1 MKQVNGAAKSPK
13 HQILEEK
20 DLKTLYNYAT
30 VKRLQSGDKLFNEG
44 DSDQG
49 VHLFIEGALSAKKR
63 LNGKDKEFIQI
74 RQERGNGGIAFFGQ
88 DHWPVSISAVEPSML
103 LTFKESTFEA
113 LDDRLKL
120 YFYKRQHR
128 IDFEMVGRLL
138 KKEVELI
145 RKNQYYETY
154 LFSTCNRTRPDYSQ
168 SELITGILKKIPKL
182 PVFAATLASDLT
194 DEEVSSTKVS
204 DKVKQDPSLTANVL
218 KTINSSYYSFGRK
231 ISDINH
237 AVMLLGFNE
246 LYQLVIDEGVQRVM
260 PNSSAFREIL
270 SHSNCVSRIAFGLS
284 LSSHAG
290 KPSEISTIGLL
301 HDLGKSIQHLLK
313 RQNPKLNL
321 LIEGLEPSL
330 IGGIL
335 LRDWNLPKQVW
346 QSIEYQEYPKFA
358 PPSEVPEDLL
368 PNVALLYV
376 AHLCFDTF
384 SGKTNGM
391 KSPFQREYIKVL
403 DFGNTS
409 IEKITK
415 QCVIPTL
422 IKNMDSFPAFFR
434 KYLTTYMRS
443 HMST

>member
-74 RQERGNGGIAFFGQ
+74 RQERGKGGIAFFGQ

-120 YFYKRQHR
+120 YLYKRQHR

-154 LFSTCNRTRPDYSQ
+154 LFSAINQTRPDYSH
-168 SELITGILKKIPKL
+168 SELITGILKKIPRL

-194 DEEVSSTKVS
+194 DEEVSSAKVS

-218 KTINSSYYSFGRK
+218 KTINSSYYSFGRN

-270 SHSNCVSRIAFGLS
+270 SHSN
-284 LSSHAG
+284 
-290 KPSEISTIGLL
+290 
-301 HDLGKSIQHLLK
+301 
-313 RQNPKLNL
+313 
-321 LIEGLEPSL
+321 
-330 IGGIL
+330 
-335 LRDWNLPKQVW
+335 
-346 QSIEYQEYPKFA
+346 
-358 PPSEVPEDLL
+358 
-368 PNVALLYV
+368 
-376 AHLCFDTF
+376 
-384 SGKTNGM
+384 
-391 KSPFQREYIKVL
+391 
-403 DFGNTS
+403 
-409 IEKITK
+409 
-415 QCVIPTL
+415 
-422 IKNMDSFPAFFR
+422 
-434 KYLTTYMRS
+434 
-443 HMST
+443 